1 MLLLNKCY
9 VRFLLKLYN
18 MTFKKQLIAFS
29 EDDYKKAVSDAQ
41 EKVKRLYNALNFT
54 AKFIL
59 VEHLKL
65 NEFMDDPM
73 KEFMRVFAE
82 KWSVKYPDIKPSKLA
97 VLLDVPLEE
106 LSALKERYM
115 AIKEPIRVSKGEFVA
130 NVSKDTYSIFTRN
143 ENENKLLAQVNKL
156 VKVVNEIEEHN
167 KVYRLTLAN
176 AMPNILQFN
185 IRTNE
190 LHLKPQ
196 VHFSR

>member
-1 MLLLNKCY
+1 
-9 VRFLLKLYN
+9 
-18 MTFKKQLIAFS
+18 MTDFKKQLIAFS
-29 EDDYKKAVSDAQ
+29 EADYNKAVADAN
-41 EKVKRLYNALNFT
+41 EKIKRLYNALNF
-54 AKFIL
+54 AAQY
-59 VEHLKL
+59 VMAEHIKL

-97 VLLDVPLEE
+97 VLLDVPLNE

-115 AIKEPIRVSKGEFVA
+115 AIKEPIKVSKGEFVA
-130 NVSKDTYSIFTRN
+130 NVSKDTYSIFTRS

-156 VKVVNEIEEHN
+156 IAVIEEIEEDN
-167 KVYRLTLAN
+167 KVYKMTLTN
-176 AMPNILQFN
+176 AIPNLLQFD